1 MRRVLYVEQD
11 IRWLDVVMNDSLF
24 VRIINGGTNACKEI
38 HNLGDRREHSHMRG
52 TLDTLHERGL
62 PLDVVHDYI
71 RGGLVAG
78 LRWTG
83 NIGLAYLHNVGM
95 VQCRYALPFFHE
107 EGNEIGVILKQI
119 GMKHF
124 HGNILPG
131 LSINTFPDLARAP
144 VSKQFLQLVFSKA
157 SWGCVHGSFP

>member
-1 MRRVLYVEQD
+1 MRRVFYVEQD
-11 IRWLDVVMNDSLF
+11 IRWFDVVMNDPLF

-107 EGNEIGVILKQI
+107 ESHKIGVILQQV
-119 GMKHF
+119 GVEQF
-124 HGNILPG
+124 YGNILVY
-131 LSINTFPDLARAP
+131 L
-144 VSKQFLQLVFSKA
+144 
-157 SWGCVHGSFP
+157 